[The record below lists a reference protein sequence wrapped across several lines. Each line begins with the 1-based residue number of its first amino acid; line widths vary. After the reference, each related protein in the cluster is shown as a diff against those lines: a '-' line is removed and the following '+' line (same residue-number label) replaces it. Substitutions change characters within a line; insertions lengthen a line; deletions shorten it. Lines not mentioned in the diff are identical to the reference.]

1 MRRSALLALLF
12 LAAPLAAQTAVSIRS
27 FAPEER
33 VPGTIQAWEAKVRKE
48 GWPQWVLLPGNTA
61 DWTGEMDKVLGSDPA
76 LLEYHLG
83 QWSIPTVE
91 PLGKELCAREHW
103 GPETRWALVDKEGA
117 VLDTGTALPSA
128 HDLSDLLER
137 RGIQGPIQVLTAFL
151 GSHPDRVDALN
162 ALLSRR
168 VALARALMKP
178 FLEPVKPQKDDGG
191 PPRSPE
197 PPGLAKPLPD
207 DEDARIWGPVARLV
221 ALGLRNRCLNDMSGA
236 WSFQLGYAGAA
247 HSPTMQAI
255 ASRCLPDL
263 ESELQVK
270 PDDYNVWGLWVRMQ
284 EVAGG
289 RPIRPL
295 LDSITPLP
303 MPGTRVMPDDY
314 SLGTYISGAAR
325 RQRWNDIV
333 DLAQPWWDS
342 RKETHWKVVMLDQDG
357 KTMDS
362 LKSDWDRLIAPLV
375 EAYLRLGQGYDA
387 DRVVREAMAW
397 RPSAGLPQW
406 ASALGRRCGDEQ
418 SASQWARMAVPKQ
431 PAP

>member
-1 MRRSALLALLF
+1 MRRSALLAFLF
-12 LAAPLAAQTAVSIRS
+12 LAAPLAAQTAVSLRS

-76 LLEYHLG
+76 LLEYRLG
-83 QWSIPTVE
+83 QWSIPTAE

-151 GSHPDRVDALN
+151 GSHPDRADALN
-162 ALLSRR
+162 ELLFQR
-168 VALARALMKP
+168 VSLARALMQP
-178 FLEPVKPQKDDGG
+178 YLQARKPQMDENGV
-191 PPRSPE
+191 PRAPD
-197 PPGLAKPLPD
+197 PAVLAKPLPD
-207 DEDARIWGPVARLV
+207 GEDDRIWSPVARLV
-221 ALGLRNRCLNDMSGA
+221 DLGLRNHCLQQLNGG
-236 WSFQLGYAGAA
+236 WSFRLGTAGAT

-255 ASRCLPDL
+255 AGRCLTDL
-263 ESELQVK
+263 EGALQMK
-270 PDDYNVWGLWVRMQ
+270 PSDYNAWGFWVRMQ

-303 MPGTRVMPDDY
+303 LPNAKVMPDDY
-314 SLGTYISGAAR
+314 SLSEYISGAGR
-325 RQRWNDIV
+325 RQRWKDIV
-333 DLAQPWWDS
+333 DLVQPWWDS

-406 ASALGRRCGDEQ
+406 ASALARRCGDEQ